1 MAKMYKKNIYWKQY
15 SVEGGSNMFENRDP
29 FSWRIPV
36 LILVGIV
43 VLSSGIY
50 IGVKT
55 RDTDSEKEVYKVKE
69 TIKINEKV
77 EESFQLSKDCE
88 IWLQKKNS
96 DNSDTQT
103 SPLMLGTVPKELLN
117 KTKEEIISYL
127 NDKYPNREVES
138 MTQYEI
144 VLSENEIPN
153 DVSKKNK
160 YSLEIDNGFVTL
172 FKYDTN
178 GKRELI
184 EKTQIKID
192 SIPQAAQEE
201 IQKGILVNTEDE
213 AYSRLEDF
221 GS

>member
-1 MAKMYKKNIYWKQY
+1 
-15 SVEGGSNMFENRDP
+15 MFEKKDP
-29 FSWRIPV
+29 FSWKIPV
-36 LILVGIV
+36 LILTGVI

-55 RDTDSEKEVYKVKE
+55 RDTGKEKDVAKVQE
-69 TIKINEKV
+69 IINNNNSNNENIK
-77 EESFQLSKDCE
+77 ESFKLNKNCE

-96 DNSDTQT
+96 DGNNTEMP
-103 SPLMLGTVPKELLN
+103 PLMLGTVPKELLN

-127 NDKYPNREVES
+127 NDKYPNREIES

-144 VLSENEIPN
+144 VLSEIEVQ
-153 DVSKKNK
+153 DDLSRKNK
-160 YSLEIDNGFVTL
+160 YSLEIDNSFVTL
-172 FKYDTN
+172 FKYDIN
-178 GKRELI
+178 GKKELI

-192 SIPQAAQEE
+192 SLPQTAQEE